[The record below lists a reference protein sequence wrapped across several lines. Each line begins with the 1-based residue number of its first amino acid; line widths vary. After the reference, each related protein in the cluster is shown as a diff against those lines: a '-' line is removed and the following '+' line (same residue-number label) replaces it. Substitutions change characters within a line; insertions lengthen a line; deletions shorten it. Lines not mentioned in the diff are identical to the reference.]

1 MNYNLSNIP
10 ERTSQPRTFG
20 LTVISDK
27 GLSLAETENLL
38 SVSKPYVDMVKL
50 AFGTALITP
59 NIREKVKVY
68 QSHNIPVFFGG
79 LLFEA
84 YVIRDQYKD
93 YLKLL
98 EEFELSY
105 IEVSDGA
112 ISISHE
118 EKCRY
123 IKTLSQYG
131 TVISEVGSKDK
142 DKVKVTPPYQWINM
156 MQAELDAGS
165 AYLIAEA
172 KETGTEGVY
181 RNSGEVRE
189 GLVEEILTKIPSE
202 KIIWEAPEKEQQLYF
217 IRQLGCNA
225 NLGNIEPK
233 EVIALET
240 MRVGLRGDSFDLF
253 LKQSSG
259 RNIGIG

>member
-1 MNYNLSNIP
+1 MNYNLTNIP
-10 ERTSQPRTFG
+10 ERTARPRSFG

-27 GLSLAETENLL
+27 GMSIAETENLL
-38 SVSKPYVDMVKL
+38 AVGRPYIDMVKL
-50 AFGTALITP
+50 AFGTALVTP
-59 NIREKVKVY
+59 HIREKVKLY
-68 QSHNIPVFFGG
+68 QSNNIPVFFGG

-84 YVIRDQYKD
+84 FVIRGQYND
-93 YLKLL
+93 YIKLL
-98 EEFELSY
+98 EEFELSF

-118 EKCRY
+118 EKCQY
-123 IKTLSQYG
+123 IKTLSQMG

-172 KETGTEGVY
+172 KESGTEGVY

-189 GLVEEILTKIPSE
+189 GLVEEILTRIPGE

-225 NLGNIEPK
+225 NLGNIEPR
-233 EVIALET
+233 EVIPLET
-240 MRVGLRGDSFDLF
+240 MRLGLRGDSFDLF
-253 LKQSSG
+253 LEHSG
-259 RNIGIG
+259 RKIL

>member
-1 MNYNLSNIP
+1 MNYNLSSIP
-10 ERTSQPRTFG
+10 ERTTQPRSFG

-27 GLSLAETENLL
+27 GMSMAETENLL
-38 SVSKPYVDMVKL
+38 SVSSAYIDMVKL

-59 NIREKVKVY
+59 NILEKVKLY

-84 YVIRDQYKD
+84 YVIRNQYED
-93 YLKLL
+93 YIKLL
-98 EEFELSY
+98 EQFGLSF

-112 ISISHE
+112 ISITHE
-118 EKCRY
+118 EKCNY
-123 IKTLSQYG
+123 IKTLSQIG

-189 GLVEEILTKIPSE
+189 GLVEEILTRIPAE
-202 KIIWEAPEKEQQLYF
+202 KIIWEAPEKAQQLYF

-225 NLGNIEPK
+225 NLGNIEPR
-233 EVIALET
+233 EVIPLET
-240 MRVGLRGDSFDLF
+240 MRIGLRGDSFDYF
-253 LKQSSG
+253 LKYAGAQ
-259 RNIGIG
+259 NVKVQ

>member
-1 MNYNLSNIP
+1 MNYNLTHIP
-10 ERTSQPRTFG
+10 ERTARPRSFG

-27 GLSLAETENLL
+27 GMSIAETENLL
-38 SVSKPYVDMVKL
+38 AVGRPYIDMVKL
-50 AFGTALITP
+50 AFGTALVTP
-59 NIREKVKVY
+59 HIREKVKLY
-68 QSHNIPVFFGG
+68 QSNNIPVFFGG

-84 YVIRDQYKD
+84 FVIRGQYND
-93 YLKLL
+93 YIKLL
-98 EEFELSY
+98 EEFELSF

-118 EKCRY
+118 EKCQY
-123 IKTLSQYG
+123 IKTLSQMG

-172 KETGTEGVY
+172 KESGTEGVY

-189 GLVEEILTKIPSE
+189 GLVEEILTRIPGE

-225 NLGNIEPK
+225 NLGNIEPR
-233 EVIALET
+233 EVIPLET
-240 MRVGLRGDSFDLF
+240 MRLGLRGDSFDLF
-253 LKQSSG
+253 LEHSG
-259 RNIGIG
+259 RKIL

>member
-1 MNYNLSNIP
+1 MNYNLTNIP
-10 ERTSQPRTFG
+10 ERTARPRSFG

-27 GLSLAETENLL
+27 GMSIAETENLL
-38 SVSKPYVDMVKL
+38 AVGRPYIDMVKL
-50 AFGTALITP
+50 AFGTALVTP
-59 NIREKVKVY
+59 HIREKVKLY
-68 QSHNIPVFFGG
+68 QSNNIPVFFGG

-84 YVIRDQYKD
+84 FVIRGQYND
-93 YLKLL
+93 YIKLM
-98 EEFELSY
+98 EEFELSF

-118 EKCRY
+118 EKCQY
-123 IKTLSQYG
+123 IKTLSQMG

-172 KETGTEGVY
+172 KESGTEGVY

-189 GLVEEILTKIPSE
+189 GLVEEILTRIPGE

-225 NLGNIEPK
+225 NLGNIEPR
-233 EVIALET
+233 EVIPLET
-240 MRVGLRGDSFDLF
+240 MRLGLRGDSFDLF
-253 LKQSSG
+253 LEHSG
-259 RNIGIG
+259 RKIL

>member
-1 MNYNLSNIP
+1 MNYNLSSIP
-10 ERTSQPRTFG
+10 ERTSRPRSFG

-27 GLSLAETENLL
+27 GMSIAETENLL
-38 SVSKPYVDMVKL
+38 AVGKPYIDMVKL
-50 AFGTALITP
+50 AFGTALVTP
-59 NIREKVKVY
+59 QIREKVKLY
-68 QSHNIPVFFGG
+68 QSNNVPVFFGG

-84 YVIRDQYKD
+84 FVIRGQYND
-93 YLKLL
+93 YIKLL
-98 EEFELSY
+98 EEFELSF

-118 EKCRY
+118 EKCHY
-123 IKTLSQYG
+123 IKTLSEIG

-189 GLVEEILTKIPSE
+189 GLVEEILTRIPGE
-202 KIIWEAPEKEQQLYF
+202 KIIWEAPEKDQQLYF

-225 NLGNIEPK
+225 NLGNIEPR
-233 EVIALET
+233 EVIPLET
-240 MRVGLRGDSFDLF
+240 MRPGLRSDSFDLF
-253 LKQSSG
+253 LEHSG
-259 RNIGIG
+259 RKV

>member
-1 MNYNLSNIP
+1 MNYNLSSIP
-10 ERTSQPRTFG
+10 ERTSRPRNFG

-27 GLSLAETENLL
+27 GMSIAETENLL
-38 SVSKPYVDMVKL
+38 AVGKPYIDMVKL
-50 AFGTALITP
+50 AFGTALVTP
-59 NIREKVKVY
+59 KIREKVKLY
-68 QSHNIPVFFGG
+68 QSNNVPVFFGG

-84 YVIRDQYKD
+84 FVIRGQYND
-93 YLKLL
+93 YIKLL
-98 EEFELSY
+98 EEFELSF

-118 EKCRY
+118 EKCHY
-123 IKTLSQYG
+123 IKTLSQIG

-189 GLVEEILTKIPSE
+189 GLVEEILTRIPGE
-202 KIIWEAPEKEQQLYF
+202 KIIWEAPEKDQQLYF

-225 NLGNIEPK
+225 NLGNIEPR
-233 EVIALET
+233 EVIPLET
-240 MRVGLRGDSFDLF
+240 MRLGLRSDSFDLF
-253 LKQSSG
+253 LEHSG
-259 RNIGIG
+259 RKV